1 MDNKQR
7 AAGLDGLRGMAAVM
21 VVIYQAIN
29 LCDLAIPTRVI
40 APKLAE
46 VSIADWPGRFALSV
60 FNADTAINI
69 FFIISGLVLS
79 VSLQREREFD
89 VGTAVR
95 FIFRRIMRI
104 YPALIV
110 TVLAF
115 GAASYVSLPALFSV
129 PFAPR
134 QMLLNSFLLE
144 TSVNSVTWTLQAAML
159 MVPVV
164 LFVAWLQRLFGAV
177 VPFAFVLLALF
188 CLFNGPLFG
197 MPVLRASLLAVALGM
212 LIATDAVRQLTTKLP
227 AWLWGLCLMAILLER
242 FFGFGSETNTLLGS
256 LMLSAIAVALVF
268 YRTPDAGVLCSAPLQ
283 FFGRISYSLYLW
295 HAVVMYELFPFFQ
308 TIFGADRITRQYLW
322 LGLAYGVVVMV
333 VAVPLAWLTER
344 SVERPFIEWSRQI
357 LSPADFYQAMKDPRR
372 FRLLRY
378 LSVERN
384 AGGLALLLAIFLAV
398 NCISLAT
405 IEYRIGIQH
414 PHVLKA
420 LAGTSLA
427 AGVIPLFL
435 LARFSFGYLVGVS
448 FYGVIAGFIWITY
461 FSELAY
467 DHEQARLSAIA
478 SLLMFL
484 LPLLF
489 QTAPLRRTIV
499 LSPRAMHRFLILAL
513 CFTAAV
519 LVWNGSY
526 GVAFVGIREAEE
538 LRSTFVR
545 PAILNYI
552 TGSLI
557 GAVLPFAFAYLAL
570 QRRYYMAAASIVSIV
585 VFYPVLLN
593 KTVLL
598 AAAWLPF
605 LFFMFR
611 VFAPKRATVLALLI
625 PLALCLFFFA
635 VAPEEGPIG
644 QLATYMFGYT
654 NIRMFAIPSIAMN
667 YYSEF
672 FASNKLTDFC
682 QINIVR
688 AVIGCP
694 YNRQLSLILADHY
707 GLGNLNASLFSTEGI
722 ASVGPVWAPVS
733 ALVCGILISV
743 GNSVSARLPPPLI
756 AASAGLVV
764 QALLNVPLS
773 TSLLSNGLLVLL
785 LLWYIAPDPSPQRG

>member
-1 MDNKQR
+1 MEYKQR

-21 VVIYQAIN
+21 VVLYQAIN
-29 LCDLAIPTRVI
+29 LCDLTVPTRVI
-40 APKLAE
+40 VPKLAD
-46 VSIADWPGRFALSV
+46 VPLADWPGRFALGV
-60 FNADTAINI
+60 FIADAAINI
-69 FFIISGLVLS
+69 FFILSGLVLS

-89 VGTAVR
+89 AGTAVR
-95 FIFRRIMRI
+95 FIFRRILRI
-104 YPALIV
+104 YPALIL

-115 GAASYVSLPALFSV
+115 GAVSYVSLPALFSV

-134 QMLLNSFLLE
+134 QMLLNSILLE
-144 TSVNSVTWTLQAAML
+144 TSVNGETWTLQTAML

-164 LFVAWLQRLFGAV
+164 LFVAWLQRHFGALA
-177 VPFAFVLLALF
+177 PFAFVLFALF
-188 CLFNGPLFG
+188 YLFNGPQFG
-197 MPVLRASLLAVALGM
+197 MPALRASVLAFALGM
-212 LIATDAVRQLTTKLP
+212 AIATDAVRQLATKLP
-227 AWLWGLCLMAILLER
+227 AWLWGLCLVAIVLER
-242 FFGFGSETNTLLGS
+242 FFAFGSETNALLGS

-295 HAVVMYELFPFFQ
+295 YAVVMYELFPFFQ
-308 TIFGADRITRQYLW
+308 TIFGADRIIRQYLW
-322 LGLAYGVVVMV
+322 FGLAYGVVVLV

-344 SVERPFIEWSRQI
+344 TVERPFIEWSKKI
-357 LSPADFYQAMKDPRR
+357 LPPVDFYQAMKDPSR

-378 LSVERN
+378 LCVERHV
-384 AGGLALLLAIFLAV
+384 GGLVLLLAIFLAV
-398 NCISLAT
+398 NCISLST
-405 IEYRIGIQH
+405 IEYGVGVQH

-448 FYGVIAGFIWITY
+448 FYGVIAGFVWITY
-461 FSELAY
+461 FSDLAY

-513 CFTAAV
+513 CFAAAL

-526 GVAFVGIREAEE
+526 GVAFVGIREAEG
-538 LRSTFVR
+538 LRSTFAR
-545 PAILNYI
+545 PTILNYI
-552 TGSLI
+552 TGSMI
-557 GAVLPFAFAYLAL
+557 GAVLPFAFAYFAQ

-611 VFAPKRATVLALLI
+611 TFAPRRATVLALLI
-625 PLALCLFFFA
+625 PLSLCLAFFA
-635 VAPEEGPIG
+635 VAPEQGPIG
-644 QLATYMFGYT
+644 LLATELFGYT

-672 FASNKLTDFC
+672 FAGNKLTDFC
-682 QINIVR
+682 QINIVA

-694 YNRQLSLILADHY
+694 YTRQLSLILADHY
-707 GLGNLNASLFSTEGI
+707 GVGNLNASLFSTEGI
-722 ASVGPVWAPVS
+722 ASVGPVWAPIS
-733 ALVCGILISV
+733 ALVCGLIVSV
-743 GNSVSARLPPPLI
+743 GSNVSARLPPPLI

-773 TSLLSNGLLVLL
+773 TNLLSNGLLVLL
-785 LLWYIAPDPSPQRG
+785 LLWYITPDIPPNRD

>member
-1 MDNKQR
+1 
-7 AAGLDGLRGMAAVM
+7 MAAVM

-29 LCDLAIPTRVI
+29 LCDLTVPTRVI
-40 APKLAE
+40 VPKLAG
-46 VSIADWPGRFALSV
+46 VPLADWPGRFALSV
-60 FNADTAINI
+60 FNADAAINI
-69 FFIISGLVLS
+69 FFILSGLVLS
-79 VSLQREREFD
+79 ISLQREREFD
-89 VGTAVR
+89 ARAAAR
-95 FIFRRIMRI
+95 FIFRRILRI

-110 TVLAF
+110 TVLVF
-115 GAASYVSLPALFSV
+115 GAVSYVSLPALFSV

-134 QMLLNSFLLE
+134 QMLLNGLLLE
-144 TSVNSVTWTLQAAML
+144 TSVNGETWTLQAAML
-159 MVPVV
+159 MVPLV
-164 LFVAWLQRLFGAV
+164 LFIAWLQRHFGAV
-177 VPFAFVLLALF
+177 VPSAFVLFALF

-197 MPVLRASLLAVALGM
+197 MLILRASLLAFALGM
-212 LIATDAVRQLTTKLP
+212 LIATDAVRRLATKLP
-227 AWLWGLCLMAILLER
+227 AWLWGLCLTAVVLER
-242 FFGFGSETNTLLGS
+242 FFGFGSETIALLGS

-268 YRTPDAGVLCSAPLQ
+268 YRTPDAGVLCSAPPQ

-295 HAVVMYELFPFFQ
+295 HAAVLYELFPFFQ
-308 TIFGADRITRQYLW
+308 TIFGAERIAQQYLW
-322 LGLAYGVVVMV
+322 FGLAYGVVVLV

-344 SVERPFIEWSRQI
+344 SVERPFIAWSRGI
-357 LSPADFYQAMKDPRR
+357 LSPADFYRAMKDPRR
-372 FRLLRY
+372 FRLLKY
-378 LSVERN
+378 IWVERTVGN
-384 AGGLALLLAIFLAV
+384 LALLLAIFLAV

-405 IEYRIGIQH
+405 IEHRSGIAH
-414 PHVLKA
+414 GHVVVLKA

-427 AGVIPLFL
+427 AGFIPLFL

-448 FYGVIAGFIWITY
+448 FYGVIAGFVWITY
-461 FSELAY
+461 FSDLAY
-467 DHEQARLSAIA
+467 DHDRARLSAIA

-513 CFTAAV
+513 CFAAAV
-519 LVWNGSY
+519 LVWNASY

-545 PAILNYI
+545 PAVLNYI

-557 GAVLPFAFAYLAL
+557 GAVLPFAFAYFAL

-585 VFYPVLLN
+585 AFYPVLLN

-605 LFFMFR
+605 LFFTFR
-611 VFAPKRATVLALLI
+611 IFAPKRAAVLALLI
-625 PLALCLFFFA
+625 PLASCLIFFA

-644 QLATYMFGYT
+644 RLAGYMFGYT

-682 QINIVR
+682 QINVVA

-694 YNRQLSLILADHY
+694 YTRQLSLILADQY

-733 ALVCGILISV
+733 ALVCGLIISI
-743 GNSVSARLPPPLI
+743 GNNVSARLPPPLI

-764 QALLNVPLS
+764 QALLNVALS
-773 TSLLSNGLLVLL
+773 TNLLSNGLLLLL
-785 LLWYIAPDPSPQRG
+785 LLWYITPDTPPKRD

>member
-1 MDNKQR
+1 
-7 AAGLDGLRGMAAVM
+7 MAAVM

-29 LCDLAIPTRVI
+29 LCDLTVPTRVI
-40 APKLAE
+40 VPKLAD
-46 VSIADWPGRFALSV
+46 VPLADWPGRYALGA
-60 FNADTAINI
+60 FNADAAINI
-69 FFIISGLVLS
+69 FFILSGLVLS
-79 VSLQREREFD
+79 VSLQRERTFD
-89 VGTAVR
+89 AGTAVR
-95 FIFRRIMRI
+95 FVFRRILRI

-115 GAASYVSLPALFSV
+115 GAVSYISLPALFSL

-134 QMLLNSFLLE
+134 QMLLNSLLLE
-144 TSVNSVTWTLQAAML
+144 TSVNGETWTLQAAML
-159 MVPVV
+159 MVPVA
-164 LFVAWLQRLFGAV
+164 LFIAWLQRHFGAV
-177 VPFAFVLLALF
+177 VPFAFVLFATF
-188 CLFNGPLFG
+188 YLFNGPLFG
-197 MPVLRASLLAVALGM
+197 MLILRASLLALALGM
-212 LIATDAVRQLTTKLP
+212 LIATDIVRRVATKLP
-227 AWLWGLCLMAILLER
+227 AWLWGLCLMAVVLER
-242 FFGFGSETNTLLGS
+242 FFAFGSETNALLGS

-295 HAVVMYELFPFFQ
+295 YAVVMYELFPFFQ
-308 TIFGADRITRQYLW
+308 TIFGAERIAQQYLW
-322 LGLAYGVVVMV
+322 FGLAYGSVVLA

-344 SVERPFIEWSRQI
+344 SVERPFIAWSRRI
-357 LSPADFYQAMKDPRR
+357 TSLADFYREIKDRR
-372 FRLLRY
+372 LFRRSLKY
-378 LSVERN
+378 ICVERTV
-384 AGGLALLLAIFLAV
+384 GSLSLLLAIFLAV
-398 NCISLAT
+398 NCMSLAT
-405 IEYRIGIQH
+405 IEHRSGIVH
-414 PHVLKA
+414 GHVVVLNA
-420 LAGTSLA
+420 LAGTSLT
-427 AGVIPLFL
+427 AGFIPLFL

-448 FYGVIAGFIWITY
+448 FYGVIAGFVWITY
-461 FSELAY
+461 FSGLAY
-467 DHEQARLSAIA
+467 DHGLARLSAIA

-513 CFTAAV
+513 CFAAAM
-519 LVWNGSY
+519 LVWNASY
-526 GVAFVGIREAEE
+526 GVAFVGLREAEE
-538 LRSTFVR
+538 LRSTFIR

-557 GAVLPFAFAYLAL
+557 GAVLPLAFAYFAL

-585 VFYPVLLN
+585 AFYPVLLN

-611 VFAPKRATVLALLI
+611 TFEPKRATVLALLI
-625 PLALCLFFFA
+625 PLSFCLVFFA

-644 QLATYMFGYT
+644 QLARYIFGYT

-672 FASNKLTDFC
+672 FAVNKLTDFC
-682 QINIVR
+682 QINVVR
-688 AVIGCP
+688 TVIGCP
-694 YNRQLSLILADHY
+694 YNRQLSLILADQY
-707 GLGNLNASLFSTEGI
+707 GVGNLNASLFSTEGI

-733 ALVCGILISV
+733 ALVCGIVISV

-773 TSLLSNGLLVLL
+773 TNLLSNGLLLLL
-785 LLWYIAPDPSPQRG
+785 LLWYVTPDTPPKRD

>member
-1 MDNKQR
+1 MEYRQR
-7 AAGLDGLRGMAAVM
+7 AAGLDGLRGMAAVT

-29 LCDLAIPTRVI
+29 LCDLTIPTRVI
-40 APKLAE
+40 VPKLAD
-46 VSIADWPGRFALSV
+46 VPLADWPGRFALSV
-60 FNADTAINI
+60 FNADTAISI
-69 FFIISGLVLS
+69 FFIMSGLVLS

-89 VGTAVR
+89 ARTAVR
-95 FIFRRIMRI
+95 FIFRRILRI
-104 YPALIV
+104 YPALVV

-115 GAASYVSLPALFSV
+115 GAVSYVSLPALFSF

-134 QMLLNSFLLE
+134 QMLLNGLLLE
-144 TSVNSVTWTLQAAML
+144 TSVNGETWTLQAAML

-164 LFVAWLQRLFGAV
+164 LLVAWMQRLFGPV
-177 VPFAFVLLALF
+177 VPSAFVLFALF
-188 CLFNGPLFG
+188 CLFYGPPFG
-197 MPVLRASLLAVALGM
+197 MLFLRGSLLAFALGM
-212 LIATDAVRQLTTKLP
+212 LIATDAVRQVATKPP
-227 AWLWGLCLMAILLER
+227 AWLWGLCLAAVVLER
-242 FFGFGSETNTLLGS
+242 FFAFGGETNALLGS
-256 LMLSAIAVALVF
+256 LMLSAIAVALIF
-268 YRTPDAGVLCSAPLQ
+268 YRALDANVLCSAPLQ

-308 TIFGADRITRQYLW
+308 TIFGAESITRQYLW
-322 LGLAYGVVVMV
+322 FGLAYGAVVLA

-357 LSPADFYQAMKDPRR
+357 VSPDDFYQAMKDPRR
-372 FRLLRY
+372 FRLLKY
-378 LSVERN
+378 LCLEQHV
-384 AGGLALLLAIFLAV
+384 GGLALLLAIFLAV

-405 IEYRIGIQH
+405 IEHRAGIAH
-414 PHVLKA
+414 GHVLSA

-427 AGVIPLFL
+427 AGFIPLFL
-435 LARFSFGYLVGVS
+435 LARFSFGYLVGIS
-448 FYGVIAGFIWITY
+448 FYGVIAGFVWITY
-461 FSELAY
+461 FSDLNY
-467 DHEQARLSAIA
+467 DHDQARLSAIA

-489 QTAPLRRTIV
+489 QTAPLRRTIM

-513 CFTAAV
+513 CLAAAV
-519 LVWNGSY
+519 LVWNGYY
-526 GVAFVGIREAEE
+526 GLAFVGIREAEE

-557 GAVLPFAFAYLAL
+557 GAVLPFAFAYFAQ
-570 QRRYYMAAASIVSIV
+570 QRRYYMAAASILSIV

-611 VFAPKRATVLALLI
+611 TFEPKRAAVLALLI
-625 PLALCLFFFA
+625 PMTFCLIFYA

-644 QLATYMFGYT
+644 LLATYLFGYT

-672 FASNKLTDFC
+672 FASNELTGFC

-688 AVIGCP
+688 AAIGCP
-694 YNRQLSLILADHY
+694 YTRQLSLILADHY

-733 ALVCGILISV
+733 ALVCGLIISV
-743 GNSVSARLPPPLI
+743 GNNVSARLPPPLI
-756 AASAGLVV
+756 AASAGLVL
-764 QALLNVPLS
+764 QFLLNVALS
-773 TSLLSNGLLVLL
+773 TNLLSNGLLVLL
-785 LLWYIAPDPSPQRG
+785 LLWYITPDTPPKSD